1 MIPEEIIKSI
11 ILQFPAIGV
20 LLVALFVLY
29 RDTKA
34 ERESAAASREKQ
46 LEQLILLNGYI
57 HEIADRL
64 NVDLPSDKSILA
76 DWSEP

>member
-1 MIPEEIIKSI
+1 MLPEEVIKSI
-11 ILQFPAIGV
+11 ILQAPAIGV
-20 LLVALFVLY
+20 LLVALYVLY

-57 HEIADRL
+57 HEIAEQL
-64 NVDLPSDKSILA
+64 NVKLPSDRSILN
-76 DWSEP
+76 DFDGP